1 MGFFNRKPKALG
13 DMIANAIGEYGL
25 AEKVLLA
32 RIAEQWP
39 QIATETVAK
48 HVRVMKLEK
57 GTLHLAAESPVW
69 KQEVFMRRDKLAS
82 AINEFLNES
91 RIKQIEVH

>member
-1 MGFFNRKPKALG
+1 MGFLNRKPTALSDILAG
-13 DMIANAIGEYGL
+13 AIGEYGL

-39 QIATETVAK
+39 QIATETVAN
-48 HVRVMKLEK
+48 HVRVQKLDR
-57 GTLHLAAESPVW
+57 GTLHLAAENPVW

-82 AINEFLNES
+82 AINDFLGES
-91 RIKQIEVH
+91 RIKQIIVH